1 MPLGEFSSNPPPV
14 WTFGH
19 FRCIHEKIDGGHFGE
34 NSSMGPRIGDGDTE
48 LWRGKRIRNSPGK
61 HHGTRNLPDP
71 RGYLGTPPVSPPS
84 AAPGTPWIRAVRPL
98 PGISHAPLW
107 DWCQTASKTD
117 PQSASNFDPL
127 ELSVMASPR
136 GRGGSLLA
144 SVFEPPAVVAGLDDL
159 AMMGDSV
166 QERRGH
172 LGVAKDLA
180 PLAKGQ
186 VGRHQDR
193 SPFVEL

>member
-1 MPLGEFSSNPPPV
+1 MPDMPDTWLHSTRKPSEISCHRGAVHTCPKWPWPQPGDRTRKTKRPRQIPVAVVLAPAITAAQSSPPLSLEV
-14 WTFGH
+14 Q
-19 FRCIHEKIDGGHFGE
+19 
-34 NSSMGPRIGDGDTE
+34 
-48 LWRGKRIRNSPGK
+48 GKRPKEHLPLVLQFFPGMHRK
-61 HHGTRNLPDP
+61 CPN
-71 RGYLGTPPVSPPS
+71 V
-84 AAPGTPWIRAVRPL
+84 
-98 PGISHAPLW
+98 
-107 DWCQTASKTD
+107 CQTAPKID

-136 GRGGSLLA
+136 GRGGGSLLA

-159 AMMGDSV
+159 AMMGHPI

-193 SPFVEL
+193 RPFVEL

>member
-1 MPLGEFSSNPPPV
+1 MNFFKRSPPPPVLPPPKQNFHQRFQKDDLAKRSMPLGEFSSNPPPV

-136 GRGGSLLA
+136 GRGG
-144 SVFEPPAVVAGLDDL
+144 
-159 AMMGDSV
+159 
-166 QERRGH
+166 
-172 LGVAKDLA
+172 
-180 PLAKGQ
+180 
-186 VGRHQDR
+186 
-193 SPFVEL
+193 ELIGFCV

>member
-1 MPLGEFSSNPPPV
+1 LLHRHGESRKHQVRFHMAGHGPAHYSAAENIQNHREEKE
-14 WTFGH
+14 TF
-19 FRCIHEKIDGGHFGE
+19 
-34 NSSMGPRIGDGDTE
+34 PRRDIGD
-48 LWRGKRIRNSPGK
+48 
-61 HHGTRNLPDP
+61 
-71 RGYLGTPPVSPPS
+71 
-84 AAPGTPWIRAVRPL
+84 
-98 PGISHAPLW
+98 
-107 DWCQTASKTD
+107 CQTAPKID

-136 GRGGSLLA
+136 GRGGGSLLA
-144 SVFEPPAVVAGLDDL
+144 SVFEPPTVVAGLDDL